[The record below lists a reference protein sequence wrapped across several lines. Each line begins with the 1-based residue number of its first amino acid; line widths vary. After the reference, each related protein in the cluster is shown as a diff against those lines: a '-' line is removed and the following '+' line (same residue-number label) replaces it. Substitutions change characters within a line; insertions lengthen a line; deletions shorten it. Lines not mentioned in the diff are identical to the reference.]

1 MYGRLMGLV
10 DLCAPQLGDITSVIT
25 DYAGQPTTVQGFLKS
40 YFDYDYNFRWECV
53 IIVAAFIAVF
63 RFGSVAA
70 IKLVNFQKR

>member
-1 MYGRLMGLV
+1 M
-10 DLCAPQLGDITSVIT
+10 CALQLGDITSVIT

-40 YFDYDYNFRWECV
+40 YFDYEYSFRWQAI

-63 RFGSVAA
+63 RFGAVLA